1 MSEEVKINES
11 QLRLMRLIRLLSGHE
26 LHGLVLRDIAH
37 DMKESEPTAYRDLK
51 ALEAGGWAQQRDNK
65 TWRLGPEPIQIATNF
80 AWGQREGKA
89 ELAEI
94 EQRYTRKP
102 N

>member
-26 LHGLVLRDIAH
+26 LHGLMLRDIAAG
-37 DMKESEPTAYRDLK
+37 MKESEPTTYRDLK
-51 ALEAGGWAQQRDNK
+51 ALEAGGWARHRDK
-65 TWRLGPEPIQIATNF
+65 TWCLGPEPIQIATHF
-80 AWGQREGKA
+80 YWGLGQGRA
-89 ELAEI
+89 ELNEI
-94 EQRYTRKP
+94 EQRCTRKP